1 MAKIASVFR
10 AIEKVLARINL
21 VVVVAC
27 GVFLFFFM
35 FMVVSDV
42 TGRYAF
48 NSPIPGTMEIG
59 EIILAF
65 VVFPGWAAVL
75 ANNQHIRVLLVVDRL
90 PPRWR
95 VWLEML
101 ALVVGFAMML
111 PIAHYS
117 FGFALDSYMI
127 KEIGFTYSIPRYP
140 GKAAFFIGSTLFAI
154 QFLIM
159 FFSQLFSKL
168 SGQVPAFKEQS

>member
-1 MAKIASVFR
+1 MAKIVSVFR
-10 AIEKVLARINL
+10 SVEKALTRINT

-27 GVFLFFFM
+27 GVVLFIFM

-42 TGRYAF
+42 TGRYVLS
-48 NSPIPGTMEIG
+48 SPIPGTMEIG
-59 EIILAF
+59 EIVLAF

-75 ANNQHIRVLLVVDRL
+75 ANRQHIRVLIVVDRL
-90 PPRWR
+90 SPRWR
-95 VWLEML
+95 SGLEML
-101 ALVVGFAMML
+101 ALGVGLAMMVPIAWYGFSFAMD
-111 PIAHYS
+111 S
-117 FGFALDSYMI
+117 FIS

-159 FFSQLFSKL
+159 FFSHLFSRL
-168 SGQVPAFKEQS
+168 AGQVPATREQS